1 MGFLDKIASAMG
13 NAFNS
18 SSTIIKGNASTVS
31 SSKVTVDKEI
41 SDVVVNQN
49 NGSSMG
55 SATNSSTGE
64 QLSADNPLIQ
74 SKAVADAVAE
84 WVKNVVTNRTHVSG
98 EYRADPRLDVYD
110 KIQVQNKYMT
120 ADIIVSELEYSYNGA
135 FTAKYKGR
143 VVPTGAAM
151 LNEV

>member
-98 EYRADPRLDVYD
+98 EYRAEDR
-110 KIQVQNKYMT
+110 K
-120 ADIIVSELEYSYNGA
+120 S
-135 FTAKYKGR
+135 
-143 VVPTGAAM
+143 VV
-151 LNEV
+151 